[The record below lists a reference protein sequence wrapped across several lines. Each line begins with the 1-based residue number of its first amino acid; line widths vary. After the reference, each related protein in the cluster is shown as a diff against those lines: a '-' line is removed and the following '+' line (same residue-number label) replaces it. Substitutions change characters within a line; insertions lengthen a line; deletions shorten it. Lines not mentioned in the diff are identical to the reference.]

1 MTSEESYNTDDGFS
15 LIEVLC
21 AFVIVSASA
30 GVAFE
35 AVRLS
40 TKSIASAVEKTKVLN
55 LVPRIQLDLSQKP
68 ISGSKFTGE
77 AEGLHWEA
85 QLVEIGDFGA
95 ENLRPWHLKIL
106 PSNSKVRYD
115 FVVSRMAPK

>member
-1 MTSEESYNTDDGFS
+1 MTTEKSYGTDDGFS

-55 LVPRIQLDLSQKP
+55 LVPRIQLDLSQRP

-85 QLVEIGDFGA
+85 ELVETGDLGA
-95 ENLRPWHLKIL
+95 DDLRPWHLKIL
-106 PSNSKVRYD
+106 PRTGKVPYD
-115 FVVSRMAPK
+115 FLVSRMAPK